1 MKLAWSPDDEAFRA
15 ELVEFLDANTPPEA
29 AGGYDFFGE
38 TSDGI
43 DIIPQWLRTWQAT
56 LFDNGWMIPAYPPEL
71 GIGRRSGVGGQEADL
86 AVEGRR

>member
-38 TSDGI
+38 TSDGV
-43 DIIPQWLRTWQAT
+43 DIIPQWLRDVAGHAVRQRLDDPRAT
-56 LFDNGWMIPAYPPEL
+56 RPSSAGGTAHRC
-71 GIGRRSGVGGQEADL
+71 RR
-86 AVEGRR
+86 